1 MADKKQTRLHRKQ
14 HKVTTGGAAK
24 HRVNWWMWAF
34 IVLIGL
40 IIGSGITI
48 AHRIG
53 SPVQTTTS
61 MVSPK
66 VEGSDDT
73 VMSIKLT
80 KRQLNRVISNYL
92 SNYLKTGDVHYSLS
106 VGTHAVLKG
115 TFKFFG
121 SKVGF
126 GMQCDPYVQS
136 NGNIILKATKMN
148 VGALSVPVSYVLS
161 YVAHNYHLPK
171 MVSVN
176 SGQKT
181 IVLRLNQF
189 DLGNGLHV
197 RADRIDLVHNE
208 INLSG
213 YLAK

>member
-1 MADKKQTRLHRKQ
+1 MQDSQHTRQGRKQ
-14 HKVTTGGAAK
+14 QSTPVTSK
-24 HRVNWWMWAF
+24 IKRQINWWMWAF
-34 IVLIGL
+34 IVLLGL

-61 MVSPK
+61 MVSPS

-80 KRQLNRVISNYL
+80 KRQLNRVIGNYL
-92 SNYLKTGDVHYSLS
+92 NNYLKQGDVHYSLT

-136 NGNIILKATKMN
+136 NGNVILKATKMN

-161 YVAHNYHLPK
+161 YVGNNYKLPK

-176 SGQKT
+176 SKDKT

-197 RADRIDLVHNE
+197 RADRIDLVHDK

-213 YLAK
+213 YLSK